1 MDDIGSCILSG
12 YIVWHPPPNINRD
25 ALIEMWLTSNKTN
38 VTHPPPHPSKKKEE
52 ECVAIKTSLDIG
64 INMTNKQLIYNVS
77 LKSWENKNIKKK
89 SFTYSFEY
97 N

>member
-1 MDDIGSCILSG
+1 MYFIWL
-12 YIVWHPPPNINRD
+12 HRLTPPPNINRD

-38 VTHPPPHPSKKKEE
+38 VTHPSKKKEEE

>member
-1 MDDIGSCILSG
+1 MYFIWL
-12 YIVWHPPPNINRD
+12 HRLTPPPNINRE

-38 VTHPPPHPSKKKEE
+38 VTHPPPPLKKKRRRRMRGY
-52 ECVAIKTSLDIG
+52 KDFSG

>member
-1 MDDIGSCILSG
+1 M
-12 YIVWHPPPNINRD
+12 
-25 ALIEMWLTSNKTN
+25 KT
-38 VTHPPPHPSKKKEE
+38 T
-52 ECVAIKTSLDIG
+52 LDTG